1 MMRVG
6 FLFNH
11 DQIHQIR
18 HSLPIALALARSHNS
33 IETVI
38 AVSSDMIAAEVRRL
52 ARELGSA
59 TIELVRLGLK
69 SGPSRVVG
77 RALRGIAPVEKVLLY
92 RDNLDFFRSL
102 DALVVTERTSLMLKT
117 QHGLNGLPMFL
128 SDHGAGDR
136 AVGFGGAARLFDHI
150 LAAGPKIRDRM
161 VRDAG
166 VDPGRIS
173 VTGYPKFDL
182 PPAPAFEPAP
192 GWAGR
197 RTVLYN
203 PHLSPHLS
211 SWYREGRA
219 ILEHFYNSPDYNL
232 IFAPHIMLFHRKVV
246 ISIDRPGLAFP
257 GAIAAKYS
265 QAPNM
270 LIDTGSCRSVD
281 MSYLQ
286 AADIYLGDASSQVY
300 EFIREPRPCVFV
312 NPRGL
317 RWQDDANFAHWRAG
331 PVIDGVDR
339 LDEALSR
346 TVADH
351 ASLYAPV
358 QRELVDYTFDMADEP
373 AAQRAARCISTLL
386 AA

>member
-18 HSLPIALALARSHNS
+18 HSLPIALALSRQHNS
-33 IETVI
+33 IEAVI
-38 AVSSDMIAAEVRRL
+38 AVSSDRIAAEVRRL
-52 ARELGSA
+52 AGELGTA
-59 TIELVRLGLK
+59 TVELVQLGLK
-69 SGPSRVVG
+69 SGPARVVG
-77 RALRGIAPVEKVLLY
+77 KALRGLAPIEKVLLY

-117 QHGLNGLPMFL
+117 QYGLTDLPMFL

-136 AVGFGGAARLFDHI
+136 AVGFGSAARLFDHI

-166 VDPGRIS
+166 VDPSRIS

-182 PPAPAFEPAP
+182 GPGPCFEPP
-192 GWAGR
+192 PQWAGR

-203 PHLSPHLS
+203 PHVSPHLS
-211 SWYREGRA
+211 SWYRQGRA
-219 ILEHFYNSPDYNL
+219 ILERFYRSPDYNL
-232 IFAPHIMLFHRKVV
+232 IFAPHIMLFHRKIVV
-246 ISIDRPGLAFP
+246 SVDRLGLGLP
-257 GAIAAKYS
+257 GAIPARYRD
-265 QAPNM
+265 APNI
-270 LIDTGSCRSVD
+270 LIDTGSRRSVD
-281 MSYLQ
+281 MSYTQ

-300 EFIREPRPCVFV
+300 EFIRQPRPCVFV
-312 NPRGL
+312 NARGL
-317 RWQDDANFAHWRAG
+317 PWRDDANFAHWRAG
-331 PVIDGVDR
+331 PVIDDLAR
-339 LDEALSR
+339 LDDALDR
-346 TVADH
+346 AVADH
-351 ASLYAPV
+351 EAVYAPI
-358 QRELVDYTFDMADEP
+358 QRELVDYTFDQRPEP

>member
-1 MMRVG
+1 MRVG

-38 AVSSDMIAAEVRRL
+38 AVSSDRIAAEVRRL
-52 ARELGSA
+52 AGELGAA
-59 TIELVRLGLK
+59 TVELVRLGLK
-69 SGPSRVVG
+69 SASSRAVG
-77 RALRGIAPVEKVLLY
+77 RALRGIAPIEKVLLY

-117 QHGLNGLPMFL
+117 QYGLAHLPMFL

-136 AVGFGGAARLFDHI
+136 AVGFGEAARLFDHI

-166 VDPGRIS
+166 VDPSRIS

-182 PPAPAFEPAP
+182 GPAPAFDPPP

-211 SWYREGRA
+211 SWYRQGRA
-219 ILEHFYNSPDYNL
+219 ILEHFRRSPDYNL
-232 IFAPHIMLFHRKVV
+232 IVAPHVMLFHRKVV
-246 ISIDRPGLAFP
+246 VSVDRPGIAFP
-257 GAIAAKYS
+257 GAIAARYRR
-265 QAPNM
+265 APNI
-270 LIDTGSCRSVD
+270 LIDTGSRRSVD
-281 MSYLQ
+281 MSYTQ

-300 EFIREPRPCVFV
+300 EFIRQPRPCVFV

-317 RWQDDANFAHWRAG
+317 AWRDDADFSHWRAG
-331 PVIDGVDR
+331 PVIAGAGG
-339 LDEALSR
+339 LAEALERS
-346 TVADH
+346 VADH
-351 ASLYAPV
+351 AAVYAPI
-358 QRELVDYTFDMADEP
+358 QRELVDYTFDMGAEP
-373 AAQRAARCISTLL
+373 AAQRAARCIGALL

>member
-1 MMRVG
+1 MRVG

-18 HSLPIALALARSHNS
+18 HSLPIALALRQHNA

-38 AVSSDMIAAEVRRL
+38 AVSSDAIAAEVRRL
-52 ARELGSA
+52 AQELGAA
-59 TIELVRLGLK
+59 TVELVRLGLK
-69 SGPSRVVG
+69 SGPARTVG
-77 RALRGIAPVEKVLLY
+77 RVLRGVAPLEKVLLY

-117 QHGLNGLPMFL
+117 QYGLTDLPMFL

-136 AVGFGGAARLFDHI
+136 AVGFGEAARLFDHI

-166 VDPGRIS
+166 VDPRRIS

-182 PPAPAFEPAP
+182 GPSSPLDLPA

-197 RTVLYN
+197 PTVLYN

-211 SWYREGRA
+211 SWYRQGRA
-219 ILEHFYNSPDYNL
+219 VLEHFYRSAEYNL

-246 ISIDRPGLAFP
+246 VSIDRPGIALP
-257 GAIAAKYS
+257 GAIPARYRR
-265 QAPNM
+265 APNI
-270 LIDTGSCRSVD
+270 LIDTGSRRSVD
-281 MSYLQ
+281 MSYTQ

-300 EFIREPRPCVFV
+300 EFIRTPRPCVFL

-317 RWQDDANFAHWRAG
+317 AWRQDANFSHWEAG
-331 PVIDGVDR
+331 PVIEDVGELDAALDR
-339 LDEALSR
+339 S
-346 TVADH
+346 VADH
-351 ASLYAPV
+351 AHLYAPR
-358 QRELVDYTFDMADEP
+358 QRAMIDYTFDLRPEP
-373 AAQRAARCISTLL
+373 AAQRAARCIRTLL